1 MDTFP
6 ANAWGL
12 QDMHC
17 NVWEWCVDHWH
28 DNYAQAPVD
37 GGAWP
42 MEPANNGDAGAKLQ
56 DKEERRLLRGG
67 PWGAGP
73 GGYRS
78 DTATGAP
85 PRGYRLAYRDRDA
98 PVVRP
103 DDVGFR
109 VCCLPQDLIH
119 YP

>member
-1 MDTFP
+1 VDTFP

-28 DNYAQAPVD
+28 DNYAQAPAD
-37 GGAWP
+37 GRAWP
-42 MEPANNGDAGAKLQ
+42 MEPANNGDAGAILQ

-78 DTATGAP
+78 
-85 PRGYRLAYRDRDA
+85 AYRDRDA

-109 VCCLPQDLIH
+109 VCCLPQDWTL